1 MCLMNA
7 QNFDLEQVLINF
19 SGQDGNTP
27 FTIRDAVEGISVMG
41 SNGSGKSSGS
51 ARLFAHKYLAN
62 GFGGLI
68 LTVKNDEKETWLS
81 YLRQTQRMDDL
92 ILVEPGGKYHFNF
105 LAYEAAHKAGGQAI
119 SENLAQVIETVIDS
133 NEEKNRGQAS
143 DPFWQDSLHMLVVNV
158 LDLCMLAYDKVS
170 VRSLYNIA
178 LTVPKGGQD
187 TEDKPKLHS
196 FGHAFQTAKE
206 KVKKQA
212 KEFVKTL
219 SEAEK
224 EKLTDD
230 DYYDRLVIENIPDAA
245 LFRSLDQFFN
255 DHYKNLA
262 IKTRGIVEFSLV
274 GLLFRL
280 LREPIYSLFCRHE
293 SNFTPEDCYLT
304 GKVILINLPT
314 KVYHKAGR
322 DIQVAFKY
330 IWQRVMERRNITEN
344 ARPVFLFADEAQEF
358 LHPHDVSY
366 QATARSSRICTVY
379 ITQNLS
385 SYHANM
391 GGLKSEH
398 KVNAFLG
405 TLGTKIFHSNS
416 DVQTNMYASDLI
428 GSAYVEDESRGTTV
442 AGDLSVTRN
451 TSYRLEKMMR
461 PEEFT
466 NLKTG
471 GPRNDFLVEGIVH
484 RQNNPF
490 YDGLSFRKITFKQV

>member
-1 MCLMNA
+1 MDT
-7 QNFDLEQVLINF
+7 QTFDLDHVLMNF
-19 SGQDGNTP
+19 SGHDGSTP
-27 FTIRDAVEGISVMG
+27 FTIRDAVEGISVTG

-51 ARLFAHKYLAN
+51 AKAFGLKYLSN

-68 LTVKNDEKETWLS
+68 LTVKPDEKDTWLE
-81 YLRQTQRMDDL
+81 YLRQTNRLDDL

-105 LAYEAAHKAGGQAI
+105 LEYEAAHKAGGQAI

-133 NEEKNRGQAS
+133 NEEKNRGQAL
-143 DPFWQDSLHMLVVNV
+143 DPFWQDSMHMLVVNV
-158 LDLCMLAYDKVS
+158 IDLCLLAYDKVS
-170 VRSLYNIA
+170 VRLLYDIA
-178 LTVPKGGQD
+178 LTVPKKGQA
-187 TEDKPKLHS
+187 TEDKPKPHT
-196 FGHAFQTAKE
+196 FAHAFQTAKE
-206 KVKKQA
+206 KAKTQA

-219 SEAEK
+219 PEEEK
-224 EKLTDD
+224 QKLSDD

-262 IKTRGIVEFSLV
+262 EKTRGIVEFSFV

-293 SNFTPEDCYLT
+293 SNFTPDDCLN
-304 GKVILINLPT
+304 GKIILINLPT

-330 IWQRVMERRNITEN
+330 IWQRAMERRNITQN
-344 ARPVFLFADEAQEF
+344 SRPVFLFADEAQEF
-358 LHPHDVSY
+358 LHPHDVAY

-391 GGLKSEH
+391 GGGMKSEH
-398 KVNAFLG
+398 KVNSFMG

-428 GSAYVEDESRGTTV
+428 GSGYTEDESRSSTI
-442 AGDLSVTRN
+442 AGQFSSSRSS
-451 TSYRLEKMMR
+451 SYKLEKMMR

-471 GPRNDFLVEGIVH
+471 SKRNGFLVEGIMH

-490 YDGLSFRKITFKQV
+490 HNGLSFRKITFKQN